1 MTTALAGWP
10 AVASAVAA
18 TLAAVVL
25 VALVRRMANRFVVP
39 RPYALMPEFEI
50 VAVREGGPAGAASGP
65 AEGAAHG
72 SGPPLSGPPLSGPLL
87 SGPPAGGAPARLT
100 VVLPAPPHDAPQ
112 HAKTRVTGAYGLVWE
127 GGHGVLGEV
136 LTDDGARV
144 ERPLTVID
152 GAPPRPGA
160 PARMDAFYYRR
171 DPLRDHGVEFEDLRL
186 QGPVG
191 GLAAWFVPA
200 DGRTGVL
207 LLHGRRRGERREA
220 LRALPSLHAMG
231 MPVLVLS
238 YRNHDASDPSP
249 DGLYHYGASEWQ
261 DALVGASALAERGV
275 TRIVVFGIS
284 MGGAVALEA
293 KRRWPPELPPLVA
306 LVLEAPLVDPAAAVR
321 LALGRAGVPF
331 AAWAARAVIRAARR
345 RTGVDFAAL
354 RQARHADEI
363 DVPVML
369 MAGTADTTVPIDAI
383 DRFAERIRAPL
394 VYRRLDGVEHVEAWN
409 AEPAAYDASLRAFLT
424 GVTTGVDGEDDG
436 DGDAAE
442 RSPDRL
448 GRGLSARRSA

>member
-1 MTTALAGWP
+1 
-10 AVASAVAA
+10 
-18 TLAAVVL
+18 
-25 VALVRRMANRFVVP
+25 
-39 RPYALMPEFEI
+39 
-50 VAVREGGPAGAASGP
+50 
-65 AEGAAHG
+65 
-72 SGPPLSGPPLSGPLL
+72 
-87 SGPPAGGAPARLT
+87 
-100 VVLPAPPHDAPQ
+100 
-112 HAKTRVTGAYGLVWE
+112 GAYGLVWE

-306 LVLEAPLVDPAAAVR
+306 LVLESPLVDPAAAVR
-321 LALGRAGVPF
+321 LALGRAGVPPGG
-331 AAWAARAVIRAARR
+331 APTQRRRLRCATASQARGRDRRAGDADGGHGRHDGADRRHRPVRRAHPRAARLPAARR
-345 RTGVDFAAL
+345 R
-354 RQARHADEI
+354 RAR
-363 DVPVML
+363 
-369 MAGTADTTVPIDAI
+369 
-383 DRFAERIRAPL
+383 R
-394 VYRRLDGVEHVEAWN
+394 GVERGTGCLRRV
-409 AEPAAYDASLRAFLT
+409 AAR
-424 GVTTGVDGEDDG
+424 V
-436 DGDAAE
+436 
-442 RSPDRL
+442 PDRRDHRR
-448 GRGLSARRSA
+448 GR